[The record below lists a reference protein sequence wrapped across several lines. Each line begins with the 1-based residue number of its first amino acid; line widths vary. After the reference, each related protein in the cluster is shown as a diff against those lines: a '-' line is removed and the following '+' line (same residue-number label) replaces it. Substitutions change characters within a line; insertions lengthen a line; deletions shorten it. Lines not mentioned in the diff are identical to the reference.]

1 MKILCFSQQ
10 KKIKLEDL
18 DMRKPLNPEYS
29 AVKPRPKAAIINP
42 PREGSPRTELYR
54 EKLGPGA
61 YDINY
66 DLVEQRD
73 DIGAVAYKLT
83 EKNDRANLIDF
94 AKKDAFDGDLNPNYD
109 FDKPNKPTF
118 KYHEDTVWRPEHI
131 PNSELFK
138 EIWRFYDID
147 LDVVRPEIAP
157 PISFAANK
165 DRKIFI
171 DHQKLRQE
179 LTDYLNRRRRIPEVG
194 QYQVSF
200 GQLDKNI
207 PVPDFDKFL
216 ERDSESPRPKVILN
230 KIRVFLF
237 FKYI

>member
-1 MKILCFSQQ
+1 MK
-10 KKIKLEDL
+10 
-18 DMRKPLNPEYS
+18 KPLNPDYS
-29 AVKPRPKAAIINP
+29 AVKPRAKAAVINP
-42 PREGSPRTELYR
+42 LREGSPRVELYR

-61 YDINY
+61 YDLNY

-73 DIGAVAYKLT
+73 DIGVLPYILT
-83 EKNDRANLIDF
+83 EKNDRMNLIDF
-94 AKKDAFDGDLNPNYD
+94 AKRDVFDGELNPNYD
-109 FDKPNKPTF
+109 FDKPNKPRF
-118 KYHEDTVWRPEHI
+118 KYHLDTVWGPEHI

-138 EIWRFYDID
+138 EIWKFYDID
-147 LDVVRPEIAP
+147 LDVVRPEVAP

-179 LTDYLNRRRRIPEVG
+179 LTEYLNRRRRIPEVG

-207 PVPDFDKFL
+207 PVPDFDKNL
-216 ERDSESPRPKVILN
+216 ERNTDSPGPKVIN
-230 KIRVFLF
+230 KKSN
-237 FKYI
+237 KY